1 MAEVKDR
8 SRSRWTFRSWR
19 KSMRKKNKN
28 KEQQPS
34 TACDDS
40 QIMYSAETTKDE
52 DGKTSEKIT
61 VTASP
66 ADKKS
71 KKMSLSKLFR
81 PWKWRKK
88 RKSGDDGKQTDVNE
102 TEKHIVPGENG
113 GAERLQGDGGG
124 DDASNPGVTQAEI
137 NNDVAPDPTK
147 TGGQPV
153 ATVTA
158 SGDGDTGAAGTPSK
172 FKGAM
177 VLPGVHPKGK
187 SSPSLPTK
195 KGKPMFKT
203 PDFKAKGT
211 PPAVRGKGAKNSPA
225 VAPKKLNFDT
235 GAESIPSQC
244 NGDISHDSSSTS
256 DYDNNARQDDDDSD
270 IEEEY
275 CTSLAAKV
283 KRNNSLAI
291 KLENRPSRKHL
302 EERNIIPRKSDDDKK
317 IDKDKIG
324 AALVRRLSQRP
335 TQEELEQRNI
345 YREQSQIDAAK
356 AEREEKKR
364 TLTRKLSL
372 RPTVDELRKRNIIN
386 FNEYVEV
393 IEAVDYDRKADKPW
407 TRLTPQD
414 KAYIRKE
421 LNDFKSTEMNVHE
434 DSKKFTRFHRP

>member
-1 MAEVKDR
+1 MSEVKDR
-8 SRSRWTFRSWR
+8 SRSRWNFRSWR
-19 KSMRKKNKN
+19 MKSLRKKSKN
-28 KEQQPS
+28 KSS

-40 QIMYSAETTKDE
+40 QIMYSTETTKDE

-61 VTASP
+61 VTTTP
-66 ADKKS
+66 ADKKT

-88 RKSGDDGKQTDVNE
+88 RKSGDDGKQAGSGDADNHV
-102 TEKHIVPGENG
+102 VPEENG
-113 GAERLQGDGGG
+113 TDRLQADAGG
-124 DDASNPGVTQAEI
+124 DAGVTQAEI
-137 NNDVAPDPTK
+137 NDAPDTSCDP
-147 TGGQPV
+147 
-153 ATVTA
+153 AVTMVTT
-158 SGDGDTGAAGTPSK
+158 SRDEAAGGTQPK
-172 FKGAM
+172 LKGA
-177 VLPGVHPKGK
+177 VQLPVVPPKATT
-187 SSPSLPTK
+187 SPPLPAKKTKPKFQTPDFTK
-195 KGKPMFKT
+195 KGT
-203 PDFKAKGT
+203 PTKG
-211 PPAVRGKGAKNSPA
+211 RGANSSPA
-225 VAPKKLNFDT
+225 AAPKKLNFDT
-235 GAESIPSQC
+235 GADTIPAQC
-244 NGDISHDSSSTS
+244 NGDVSHDSSSS
-256 DYDNNARQDDDDSD
+256 DYDNNVKKDEDDSD

-291 KLENRPSRKHL
+291 KLENRPSRKNL
-302 EERNIIPRKSDDDKK
+302 EERNIIPSKSDDDKK
-317 IDKDKIG
+317 VDKSKIG

-345 YREQSQIDAAK
+345 YREQAQVDAAK

>member
-1 MAEVKDR
+1 MSEIKDR

-19 KSMRKKNKN
+19 MKSMRKKNKN
-28 KEQQPS
+28 RQQPS

-40 QIMYSAETTKDE
+40 QIMYSTETNKDE
-52 DGKTSEKIT
+52 EGKTSEKIT
-61 VTASP
+61 VTTSP

-88 RKSGDDGKQTDVNE
+88 RKSGDDGKQAE
-102 TEKHIVPGENG
+102 TETENHIPGENG

-124 DDASNPGVTQAEI
+124 DSSDPAVTQAEI
-137 NNDVAPDPTK
+137 NNDVDPTK

-153 ATVTA
+153 ANVTA
-158 SGDGDTGAAGTPSK
+158 SGDRGTGTPSK
-172 FKGAM
+172 FKGPVA
-177 VLPGVHPKGK
+177 LPVSSKGK
-187 SSPSLPTK
+187 SSPSLPAK
-195 KGKPMFKT
+195 KGKPMIKT
-203 PDFKAKGT
+203 PGKNNKAKGT
-211 PPAVRGKGAKNSPA
+211 PPTVKGRGAKNSPA

-235 GAESIPSQC
+235 GVESIPAQC
-244 NGDISHDSSSTS
+244 NGDVSHDSSSTS
-256 DYDNNARQDDDDSD
+256 DYDNHARQDDDDDSD

-291 KLENRPSRKHL
+291 KLENRPSIKIL
-302 EERNIIPRKSDDDKK
+302 EERNIIPRRTDDAKK

-356 AEREEKKR
+356 AAREEKKK
-364 TLTRKLSL
+364 TLTRKLSV
-372 RPTVDELRKRNIIN
+372 RPTVDELRNRNIIN

-393 IEAVDYDRKADKPW
+393 IEAVDYDRKGDKPW